1 MDACLDRDLLVREL
15 LEEDG
20 VEVLRSGVRVLDRR

>member
-1 MDACLDRDLLVREL
+1 MDARLDRDLLVRKL